1 MPVTVLTGF
10 LGAGKT
16 TLLNRILAEDH
27 GLRIAVLVNDF
38 GEIDIDSE
46 LIVGVE
52 SGTVSL
58 ANGCVCCEVR
68 LADRERVD
76 EARNFVLSR
85 LHRCESLKP
94 YVPQCLTMSS
104 SGRAPSIRTIRDWST
119 ITITITMSVSS
130 VGCIAETGSSTP
142 QVSSP

>member
-1 MPVTVLTGF
+1 MADDEPAWMLDDLRPDLAAARAMPVTVLTGF

-16 TLLNRILAEDH
+16 TLLNRILADDH

-52 SGTVSL
+52 SGTISL

-68 LADRERVD
+68 DDLIDAIDAVLRSDDALDAIVL
-76 EARNFVLSR
+76 EA
-85 LHRCESLKP
+85 
-94 YVPQCLTMSS
+94 
-104 SGRAPSIRTIRDWST
+104 SGVANPMGIARTFTSIR
-119 ITITITMSVSS
+119 
-130 VGCIAETGSSTP
+130 GSDPT
-142 QVSSP
+142 

>member
-1 MPVTVLTGF
+1 MTADPVPDEGLEWLFGPKGPDLGAAQAMPVTVLTGF

-16 TLLNRILAEDH
+16 TLVNRILAEDH

-38 GEIDIDSE
+38 GEVDIDSE

-68 LADRERVD
+68 DDLHTQ
-76 EARNFVLSR
+76 SR
-85 LHRCESLKP
+85 SPAPSGSLESA
-94 YVPQCLTMSS
+94 
-104 SGRAPSIRTIRDWST
+104 SGRSRT
-119 ITITITMSVSS
+119 
-130 VGCIAETGSSTP
+130 TP
-142 QVSSP
+142 